1 MIVRHQVQW
10 DGVEVLMP
18 SSDLALEDRTRE
30 GNTTGRYMLMGNFY
44 FLEKIH
50 PEISTIINSN
60 SLHISSP
67 NSY

>member
-10 DGVEVLMP
+10 DGVEVLIL
-18 SSDLALEDRTRE
+18 SSDLALGHRTRE
-30 GNTTGRYMLMGNFY
+30 GNTTGRCMLMGNFY
-44 FLEKIH
+44 FLEKILLIMVD
-50 PEISTIINSN
+50 ISGCN

>member
-1 MIVRHQVQW
+1 
-10 DGVEVLMP
+10 MP

-44 FLEKIH
+44 FLEKILLIMVD
-50 PEISTIINSN
+50 ISGCN

>member
-1 MIVRHQVQW
+1 
-10 DGVEVLMP
+10 MP

-44 FLEKIH
+44 FLEKILLIMVD
-50 PEISTIINSN
+50 ISGCNN
-60 SLHISSP
+60 LHISSP